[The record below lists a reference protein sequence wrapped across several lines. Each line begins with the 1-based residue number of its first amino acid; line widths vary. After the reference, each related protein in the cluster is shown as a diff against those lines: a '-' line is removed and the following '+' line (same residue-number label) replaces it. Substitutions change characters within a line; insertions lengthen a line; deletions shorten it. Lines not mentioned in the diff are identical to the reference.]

1 MDYATVI
8 DQAVKQFYAEGNND
22 VHAWLLRVQASPEAW
37 TFVWELLD
45 PSKSREAQFYAA
57 TTLHAKIS
65 KQWEEVPKSEYPAL
79 QERLINFMK
88 QPNMPKVVLS
98 KLCHALAGFVA
109 NTCAMAENDDKNK
122 NVVDE
127 LMRMLSYNSLPML
140 ELLLRTLSV
149 LPIEFERRH
158 EARRAKLH
166 ECLVNGW
173 YKTTW
178 LLQQVFFNVQS
189 KLS

>member
-45 PSKSREAQFYAA
+45 PSKVYEIFFFLCKYKYLVKNNNSDFYQSREAQFYAA

-98 KLCHALAGFVA
+98 KLCHAVIFYL
-109 NTCAMAENDDKNK
+109 N
-122 NVVDE
+122 
-127 LMRMLSYNSLPML
+127 L
-140 ELLLRTLSV
+140 
-149 LPIEFERRH
+149 
-158 EARRAKLH
+158 
-166 ECLVNGW
+166 
-173 YKTTW
+173 
-178 LLQQVFFNVQS
+178 FN
-189 KLS
+189 LI